1 MTASLRSRFAKMLI
15 YVTLTVC
22 MAVVLYPLYIMII
35 TSFKSNLEVLKKPLS
50 LPQKWDFAAYF
61 KVLDLSNF
69 ATLYR
74 NSLFVTVCSILLIV
88 IVSILAS
95 YPLARFR
102 FRFNRLVYIYFI
114 FGVML
119 PIRLA
124 VVDLFGLLQSLSLYD
139 SLWGLIMVYTAMG
152 IPFSILIVCSF
163 MQGIPKEVEESA
175 KIDGCND
182 LRLLTVI
189 ITPLVKPALATAA
202 IYNLMPIWNDFYFPL
217 IFLKTDTLK
226 TVQLGTAIFF
236 GQYQTELPTVY
247 AALTMSILPPL
258 IIYLFL
264 SKNFIKGLTAGA
276 VKG

>member
-1 MTASLRSRFAKMLI
+1 MSARWRSRFAKMLI

-22 MAVVLYPLYIMII
+22 MAAVLYPLYIMIV

-50 LPQKWDFAAYF
+50 LPQRWNFDAYF

-69 ATLYR
+69 AALYK
-74 NSLFVTVCSILLIV
+74 NSLFVTVCSILLIL
-88 IVSILAS
+88 IVSLLAS

-102 FRFNRLVYIYFI
+102 FRLNRLVYIYFI

-124 VVDLFGLLQSLSLYD
+124 VVDLFGLLQSLNLYD

-152 IPFSILIVCSF
+152 IPFSLLILCGF
-163 MQGIPKEVEESA
+163 MREIPGEIEESA
-175 KIDGCND
+175 KMDGCND
-182 LRLLTVI
+182 LKLLTVI
-189 ITPLVKPALATAA
+189 ITPLVRPALATAA

-217 IFLKTDTLK
+217 IFLKTDALK

-258 IIYLFL
+258 IIYLLL